1 MAGFKERIKN
11 SLRLRLSVVLC
22 SAIVIIALASGCF
35 TFFSAQDE
43 AHELQDSTLIQIT
56 QVLKKTTHSSA
67 DSSYVSPAIAGED
80 DANVIVQF
88 IGRNIAQASSSF
100 LHVPSSPPLSEGFQT
115 LPSAQGDYRVLVT
128 ALSPDLQVAVGQKTS
143 ARDEVAFDSA
153 MRTLMPF
160 LILLLILL
168 LVVADLVRKVFQPL
182 SRLAKNVDQRDEQ
195 DLTPLAPEGIPIEV
209 QPFVAG
215 INRLLEKVEGAM
227 ETQRRFVADA
237 AHELRSP
244 LTALSLQAER
254 LCHSPMSEEAQTR
267 LATLQTGISRAKNL
281 LEQLLSFA
289 RAQQLTPSKAALT
302 DVSVQS
308 VFLHVIEVFWPLAA
322 EKDID
327 LGVSGT
333 QDARLYTDEMV
344 LFTLIKNLV
353 ENAVRYT
360 PPGGRVDLRLC
371 TQNGQVI
378 IEVEDNGPGI
388 AEDKRER
395 VFDAFYRI
403 EDSGQEGSG
412 LGLSIVKS
420 SVIRL
425 GGEVSLHAASH
436 FPTGLRV
443 RLQFKDR
450 HRLA

>member
-22 SAIVIIALASGCF
+22 SAIVIVALASGCF

-100 LHVPSSPPLSEGFQT
+100 LHVPLSLPLSEGFQT

-215 INRLLEKVEGAM
+215 INGLLEKVEGAM

-244 LTALSLQAER
+244 LTALSLQA
-254 LCHSPMSEEAQTR
+254 
-267 LATLQTGISRAKNL
+267 GISRAKNL

-308 VFLHVIEVFWPLAA
+308 VFRRAIEVFWPLAA

-403 EDSGQEGSG
+403 EGSGQEGSG

-436 FPTGLRV
+436 FPTGLRA